1 MSSPPRP
8 SRPFF
13 LCTFAAVAT
22 LLIWSGQAPAE
33 SAAPLVPDPVS
44 LPRVLHLAE
53 ALQIFRERGLDL
65 LIADAAVQSAAA
77 DVRIAHALPNPALT
91 LGYGKSFAKRL
102 GDPEADPP
110 TSDSWRF
117 IKDPVLSAGLSDQ
130 ASITSIIFG
139 KRGLRTN
146 VAQAAL
152 GAARLTRVDA
162 QRNLESQVKQQFLMT
177 LIARDTLK
185 FAREVQQAST
195 HMLQLTQTRYNAGAI
210 SEADLARIL
219 TAKLESDQ
227 AVDITFQNYR
237 VAQVGLAFLLGLRST
252 VPDFEV
258 DEPALLHYAVPPS
271 LGNVSR
277 ETLLSNAFENR
288 PDLRAVRFQQ
298 QRAEHSISLAKR
310 MRIPDIALSL
320 NYTQQGTVEG
330 QAITPPTVLFGIS
343 LPLPLLYQQQG
354 EVQKAE
360 ADYRTQSL
368 TYAKLQA
375 QVTSDIESAHA
386 AFVSSEQLVKR
397 METGGLLASA
407 KRARELVSIQY
418 QKGAASLMEFLD
430 AQRTYIG
437 INVEYL
443 QDLTIY
449 WTAVFKLEQAV
460 GTKLQ

>member
-8 SRPFF
+8 LF

-162 QRNLESQVKQQFLMT
+162 QRNLESQVKQQFLTT

-271 LGNVSR
+271 ISNVSR

-418 QKGAASLMEFLD
+418 QKGAASLLEFLD

>member
-8 SRPFF
+8 LF

-162 QRNLESQVKQQFLMT
+162 QRNLESQVKQQFLTT

-271 LGNVSR
+271 ISNVSR

-343 LPLPLLYQQQG
+343 LPLPLFYQQQG

-418 QKGAASLMEFLD
+418 QKGAASLLEFLD

>member
-1 MSSPPRP
+1 MSSPPCR
-8 SRPFF
+8 F
-13 LCTFAAVAT
+13 LHVALAAVAT
-22 LLIWSGQAPAE
+22 LLVWSRQAPAE
-33 SAAPLVPDPVS
+33 TAPPIVPEPVS
-44 LPRVLHLAE
+44 LPRVLHLGE

-91 LGYGKSFAKRL
+91 LGYGKSFSKRL
-102 GDPEADPP
+102 GDPTADPP
-110 TSDSWRF
+110 TSDSWAF
-117 IKDPVLSAGLSDQ
+117 VKDPVLSAGLSDQ
-130 ASITSIIFG
+130 ASITSILFG
-139 KRGLRTN
+139 KRGLRTD

-152 GAARLTRVDA
+152 GAARLARVDA
-162 QRNLESQVKQQFLMT
+162 QRNLESQVKQQFLAT

-210 SEADLARIL
+210 SEADLARIQ

-227 AVDITFQNYR
+227 AVDITTQNYR
-237 VAQVGLAFLLGLRST
+237 LAQVGLAFLLGLRSAI
-252 VPDFEV
+252 PDFDVE
-258 DEPALLHYAVPPS
+258 EPELLHYAVPPS
-271 LGNVSR
+271 LGDVSK
-277 ETLLSNAFENR
+277 ETLLHNAFENR

-298 QRAEHSISLAKR
+298 QRAEQSISLSKR
-310 MRIPDIALSL
+310 MRIPDIALNV

-330 QAITPPTVLFGIS
+330 SAITPPTVIFGIS

-360 ADYRTQSL
+360 ADFRTQVL

-375 QVTSDIESAHA
+375 QVAADIESAHA
-386 AFVSSEQLVKR
+386 AFTSSEQLVKR
-397 METGGLLASA
+397 METGGLLASV
-407 KRARELVSIQY
+407 KRARDLVSIQY
-418 QKGAASLMEFLD
+418 QKGAASLLEFLD

-437 INVEYL
+437 TNVEYL